1 MRTNLRS
8 CSLACFVIAASLGV
22 PALGQ
27 TCIDDTC
34 YVDRGASGDINL
46 GPLDGGV
53 CVIDYDNDGWPDL
66 VVRALIGQLARLF
79 HNVPDPVRDGE
90 RTFVDVTASTGLA
103 AYTGVGATTPAA
115 LAADFDN
122 DGWTDI
128 YLLGRRNGDPVSGR
142 LYRNTH
148 DGGFVDVTQSAGV
161 GALGDNQESAS
172 FADYDLDGRVDLM
185 VVSRTGSAHL
195 WLLYRNMGDGTF
207 TDVTAAVLPQAS
219 SWARMYSHTWT
230 DYDADGF
237 PDVFMIPNSGP
248 VVLHNVP
255 DGAGGRRL
263 EYATAEAGFTFL
275 GPAPMGISAGDYD
288 NDGDFDIGLSN
299 GAIGA
304 YYENIGGSMAQR
316 LLVTSIWAWG
326 TLWIDANNDGLL
338 DLYQA
343 GSVGSSANHNKL
355 FLNRG
360 AGVFEDISPALND
373 LYVGSQ
379 FAVQLDF
386 NNDGRQD
393 IVTMNPYN
401 TPLFV
406 SVNENVSPAGRGWIK
421 VRVRGDGVRANADAI
436 GAVVRV
442 RTGGVVQSREV
453 TSGSSTCSTDDFRQN
468 FGLGSAAAADEIEVI
483 WPRAGTIGER
493 TQVFAGPFPSGT
505 IVELRAECR
514 ADFNGDRVVNSQDV
528 FDFLAALFGGAA
540 TADVNGDGA
549 TNSQDFFDF
558 LGAFFGGC

>member
-1 MRTNLRS
+1 
-8 CSLACFVIAASLGV
+8 
-22 PALGQ
+22 
-27 TCIDDTC
+27 
-34 YVDRGASGDINL
+34 
-46 GPLDGGV
+46 
-53 CVIDYDNDGWPDL
+53 
-66 VVRALIGQLARLF
+66 
-79 HNVPDPVRDGE
+79 
-90 RTFVDVTASTGLA
+90 
-103 AYTGVGATTPAA
+103 
-115 LAADFDN
+115 
-122 DGWTDI
+122 
-128 YLLGRRNGDPVSGR
+128 
-142 LYRNTH
+142 
-148 DGGFVDVTQSAGV
+148 
-161 GALGDNQESAS
+161 
-172 FADYDLDGRVDLM
+172 
-185 VVSRTGSAHL
+185 
-195 WLLYRNMGDGTF
+195 
-207 TDVTAAVLPQAS
+207 
-219 SWARMYSHTWT
+219 
-230 DYDADGF
+230 
-237 PDVFMIPNSGP
+237 MIPNSGP

-468 FGLGSAAAADEIEVI
+468 FGLGSAAAADEVEVI